1 MTHRASTFLCAACLC
16 WTTGCAEF
24 NLQNLRFQSPD
35 EKRLERVKEALNGD
49 EGHSR
54 LIGDYIQVT
63 GLNAIVLEGVGLIT
77 GLANTGDDPA
87 SSPYRTALIDDMR
100 KRNVEDP
107 NQVLRDPSTTL
118 VLVRAALPPLIRKG
132 DRFDVEVRLPDGS
145 EAASLRGGMLMECEL
160 SEQAFVPGRG
170 TLKGKRLAIARG
182 PLLVAAGDGDHGD
195 DDGSN
200 TVLRRA
206 VLPGGAV
213 YLGEDRNL
221 AVFLRGDY
229 RSIRMSQN
237 VAHRI
242 GQRFHDYD
250 QYGIKRPLADPKTDS
265 RIELVVHSRYREN
278 YPRYLQCIRH
288 IMLKESSVERHLR
301 VQRLR
306 DELQIAETAAR
317 AALELEA
324 IGPEAV
330 PVLKAGLAAK
340 SLESRF
346 HAAEAL
352 AYLGHSD
359 GVEVL
364 RETAEREPAFRAYA
378 LAALTAARGGEAALE
393 LQKLLDHDSV
403 ETRYG
408 AVRAL
413 STLDPRDP
421 AIQAE
426 DLDGKLLLRVVPTR
440 GEPFVHVTRRRKSEV
455 TVFGADQQF
464 QAPMVAWAGPRFL
477 VKAEPGRA
485 GVTISRFKPGRDVER
500 VETSPRVA
508 DVIRELSKLD
518 ASYADVVQLLVEADG
533 QHNLAGR
540 IAIDALPR
548 AGRPYQRPVEALASG
563 KPGAE
568 TQVGHDD
575 LTPNLFDTARN
586 TAPSGTVDAA
596 DATAAADD
604 LGPVGFLV
612 K

>member
-1 MTHRASTFLCAACLC
+1 
-16 WTTGCAEF
+16 
-24 NLQNLRFQSPD
+24 
-35 EKRLERVKEALNGD
+35 
-49 EGHSR
+49 
-54 LIGDYIQVT
+54 
-63 GLNAIVLEGVGLIT
+63 
-77 GLANTGDDPA
+77 
-87 SSPYRTALIDDMR
+87 
-100 KRNVEDP
+100 
-107 NQVLRDPSTTL
+107 
-118 VLVRAALPPLIRKG
+118 
-132 DRFDVEVRLPDGS
+132 
-145 EAASLRGGMLMECEL
+145 MLMECEL
-160 SEQAFVPGRG
+160 AEQAFVPGRG
-170 TLKGKRLAIARG
+170 TLMGKRLAVARG
-182 PLLVAAGDGDHGD
+182 PLLVAAGDGDHRD
-195 DDGSN
+195 DHGLN
-200 TVLRRA
+200 ALRRA

-221 AVFLRGDY
+221 AIFLRGDY

-265 RIELVVHSRYREN
+265 RIELVLHSRYREN

-288 IMLKESSVERHLR
+288 IMLKETSVERHLR

-306 DELQIAETAAR
+306 DELQVAETAAR

-330 PVLKAGLAAK
+330 PVLKVGLAAK
-340 SLESRF
+340 SFESRF

-359 GVEVL
+359 GVAAL
-364 RETAEREPAFRAYA
+364 REAAEQEPAFRAYA
-378 LAALTAARGGEAALE
+378 LAALTAVRGGEAALE

-440 GEPFVHVTRRRKSEV
+440 GEPFVHVTRRQKSEV
-455 TVFGADQQF
+455 TVFGADQHF

-485 GVTISRFKPGRDVER
+485 GVTISRFQPGHDVER
-500 VETSPRVA
+500 VETSPCVV
-508 DVIRELSKLD
+508 DVIRELSNLD

-533 QHNLAGR
+533 QRNLAGR

-548 AGRPYQRPVEALASG
+548 SGRAYQRPAEGLADG

-575 LTPNLFDTARN
+575 LTPNLFDTSRN
-586 TAPSGTVDAA
+586 TGASGSADAA
-596 DATAAADD
+596 DAADATTAAADD